1 MVQLHSN
8 WGHFAQQARSPV
20 LVPWVILKFC
30 WSLPI
35 RICCFGDVKIIF
47 PPKVSFLLVSWHS
60 VCTMVRKDH
69 FWADDPGNFRTW
81 FSFRFHMLGSYGIII
96 VSFWF
101 RLRSIDSFQKTNQ
114 LSPLQFP
121 TSHCC
126 FFIMFSNWTINWVVY
141 LSLYCKAIMI
151 WNNVHIY
158 IYILH
163 YIVTFTYIF
172 YIWCNMIYV
181 FDCFPW
187 ILRFNIGPARENRDR
202 VYVTDA
208 KCPHQGG
215 FRNRRNNHFDHL
227 QKMDFLIK
235 GEENIGK
242 FTLYIYI
249 YIQENDEKRWEND
262 GLPCL
267 SDIT

>member
-1 MVQLHSN
+1 M
-8 WGHFAQQARSPV
+8 
-20 LVPWVILKFC
+20 
-30 WSLPI
+30 
-35 RICCFGDVKIIF
+35 
-47 PPKVSFLLVSWHS
+47 
-60 VCTMVRKDH
+60 
-69 FWADDPGNFRTW
+69 
-81 FSFRFHMLGSYGIII
+81 
-96 VSFWF
+96 
-101 RLRSIDSFQKTNQ
+101 
-114 LSPLQFP
+114 
-121 TSHCC
+121 
-126 FFIMFSNWTINWVVY
+126 
-141 LSLYCKAIMI
+141 
-151 WNNVHIY
+151 Y

-242 FTLYIYI
+242 FIWYIYI
-249 YIQENDEKRWEND
+249 YRKMMRND
-262 GLPCL
+262 GKMMGSHVCPILHRFTYINMMSWLYRLAFLGWWKLAPMAAFMAVWPQI
-267 SDIT
+267 DGWI

>member
-1 MVQLHSN
+1 MILAI
-8 WGHFAQQARSPV
+8 FALDSV
-20 LVPWVILKFC
+20 LVFICWAVMVSSLFPFDFVWGVLTAFKKQMFFHHVFQLNYKLSSIL
-30 WSLPI
+30 
-35 RICCFGDVKIIF
+35 
-47 PPKVSFLLVSWHS
+47 
-60 VCTMVRKDH
+60 
-69 FWADDPGNFRTW
+69 
-81 FSFRFHMLGSYGIII
+81 
-96 VSFWF
+96 
-101 RLRSIDSFQKTNQ
+101 ID
-114 LSPLQFP
+114 
-121 TSHCC
+121 
-126 FFIMFSNWTINWVVY
+126 
-141 LSLYCKAIMI
+141 LYCKAIMI
-151 WNNVHIY
+151 WNNVY

-215 FRNRRNNHFDHL
+215 VSKPKKQPFWSPSKNGLSDKRWRKYR
-227 QKMDFLIK
+227 KIY
-235 GEENIGK
+235 I
-242 FTLYIYI
+242 IYI
-249 YIQENDEKRWEND
+249 YIPENDEKRWEND

>member
-1 MVQLHSN
+1 M
-8 WGHFAQQARSPV
+8 
-20 LVPWVILKFC
+20 
-30 WSLPI
+30 
-35 RICCFGDVKIIF
+35 
-47 PPKVSFLLVSWHS
+47 
-60 VCTMVRKDH
+60 
-69 FWADDPGNFRTW
+69 
-81 FSFRFHMLGSYGIII
+81 
-96 VSFWF
+96 
-101 RLRSIDSFQKTNQ
+101 
-114 LSPLQFP
+114 
-121 TSHCC
+121 
-126 FFIMFSNWTINWVVY
+126 
-141 LSLYCKAIMI
+141 
-151 WNNVHIY
+151 Y

-242 FTLYIYI
+242 FIWYIYI
-249 YIQENDEKRWEND
+249 YTGKWWETMGKWWAPMFVRYYIGSPILTWCHGYIGLLFWDDENSPQWQRSWQFGLRLMAGYRSISMARHRLVTWRPPMLGLQGLQWIELSSGNQHIQQLCSAR
-262 GLPCL
+262 
-267 SDIT
+267 S